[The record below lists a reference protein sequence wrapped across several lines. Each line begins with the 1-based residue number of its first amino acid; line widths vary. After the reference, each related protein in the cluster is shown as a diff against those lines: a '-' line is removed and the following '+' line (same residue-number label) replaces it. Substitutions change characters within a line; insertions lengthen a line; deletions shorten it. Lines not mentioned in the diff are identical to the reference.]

1 MTPDPDLA
9 TATRRLEPRQLRQ
22 ELIRLGPWHYQVEVA
37 GGVRTGDVAG
47 DIVRTDGDGL
57 GTIAFLDVRE
67 EFQGN
72 LLDVYPEGLEGRSVL
87 DCACNC
93 GAYSFWAKE
102 IGAGACLG
110 FDARDHWIEQARFLA
125 AQREAASDGMRFEV
139 CDVYN
144 VAGVAEER
152 FDVTLFQGIFYHLPE
167 PINALKSVAD
177 LTSELLV
184 VDTATRNGLP
194 DGMLAVAR
202 EGLSELLS
210 GVYGLCWFPTGPTVL
225 QDILRWV
232 GFPETRVVF
241 WSAAAAGQPAELGRL
256 MLLAARDAAIF
267 VDYDLARRGAIQPR
281 RSAAERPRAT
291 GRELGAD
298 EYATVVAGVRNVV
311 EALLP
316 QAVTVAVVSKG
327 DDALLEFGARD
338 GWHFPRDET
347 GRYAG
352 FHPADTDAAI
362 EAVEGIRDAGA
373 DFLVFPSTALW
384 WLEHYAGLQ
393 EHLWRTST
401 VVHQGTDCVI
411 YALAVAPDALPA
423 DRAPDAVPEPQPVME
438 WPRDDELAAR
448 VTALVAAVLPADA
461 PVGVLGG
468 DTTLLAGDGR
478 PVHPVPWNGAD
489 PVRLAQALREDGV
502 AYLLVPA
509 TELSS
514 LRNGAREELARR
526 HRVVLRQE
534 RTCIVFELR
543 DPVR

>member
-1 MTPDPDLA
+1 MTPDLA
-9 TATRRLEPRQLRQ
+9 TATRRLEPGQLRQ
-22 ELIRLGPWHYQVEVA
+22 ELIRLGPWHYEVAVA
-37 GGVRTGDVAG
+37 GGVQTSDVAG
-47 DIVRTDGDGL
+47 DVVRVDGDGL
-57 GTIAFLDVRE
+57 GAIAFLDVRE
-67 EFQGN
+67 GFQRI

-110 FDARDHWIEQARFLA
+110 FDAREHWIEQARFLA
-125 AQREAASDGMRFEV
+125 AQREAPSDGMRFEV

-144 VAGVAEER
+144 VADVAQER

-167 PINALKSVAD
+167 PISALKTVAD

-184 VDTATRNGLP
+184 VNTATRNGLP

-210 GVYGLCWFPTGPTVL
+210 GVYGLCWFPTGPKVL
-225 QDILRWV
+225 EDILRWL

-241 WSAAAAGQPAELGRL
+241 WSAAATGQPVELGRI
-256 MLLAARDAAIF
+256 MLLAARDPAVFA
-267 VDYDLARRGAIQPR
+267 DLDLARRQATRPHPP
-281 RSAAERPRAT
+281 AAERTSAT
-291 GRELGAD
+291 SRELGAD
-298 EYATVVAGVRNVV
+298 EYAALVAGVRSVV
-311 EALLP
+311 ETLLP
-316 QAVTVAVVSKG
+316 QGVRVAVVSKG
-327 DDALLEFGARD
+327 DDALLELGARE
-338 GWHFPRDET
+338 GWHFPRDDA

-352 FHPADTDAAI
+352 FHPAGTDAAI
-362 EAVEGIRDAGA
+362 AALEGIRGAGA

-393 EHLWRTST
+393 EHLSRTCT
-401 VVHQGTDCVI
+401 IVHQGADCVI
-411 YALAVAPDALPA
+411 YALAVAPVALPG
-423 DRAPDAVPEPQPVME
+423 DGAPDAVPTLQPPTE
-438 WPRDDELAAR
+438 YPRDGELAAR
-448 VTALVAAVLPADA
+448 VAALVAAVLPADA

-468 DTTLLAGDGR
+468 DTTLLVGDGR
-478 PVHPVPWNGAD
+478 PVRPVPRTGAD
-489 PVRLAQALREDGV
+489 PIRLAQALREDGV

-509 TELSS
+509 TELSW
-514 LRNGAREELARR
+514 LRNGVREELARC
-526 HRVVLRQE
+526 HRLVLAQE